1 MRVGEILVDL
11 GHASPP
17 QVRTALT
24 RQRQGGGHIG
34 TILVA
39 MGAITVDQL
48 FAALQVQRRKE
59 VADCEHTLEHSQAEY
74 GPMHQNT
81 SLAHY
86 DLARALCDAGRAADA
101 VPHAKA
107 AFTGFVA
114 SEGYYGNR
122 SRSPLACSSK
132 RVRSQSPKDS
142 KPSLP
147 SQRGTRRRIDY
158 TEETRAVGWSPKRV
172 RSQSPKSPHSSR
184 LPQRGV
190 RRCIERAEKARAVGF
205 GEGRRAFAAGA
216 QLAQMTGDLSA
227 SKRAGDIGLG
237 ERTAVWRHDA
247 RAFFEAARG
256 ERDIGGDADIGGGD
270 ALRDPIVGRVH
281 RVADHHHLDEW

>member
-24 RQRQGGGHIG
+24 RQRQRGGHIG

-122 SRSPLACSSK
+122 SRSAARLLFEARAIAKSK
-132 RVRSQSPKDS
+132 RLEAVP
-142 KPSLP
+142 PIA
-147 SQRGTRRRIDY
+147 TRHAPPY
-158 TEETRAVGWSPKRV
+158 
-172 RSQSPKSPHSSR
+172 R
-184 LPQRGV
+184 L
-190 RRCIERAEKARAVGF
+190 
-205 GEGRRAFAAGA
+205 
-216 QLAQMTGDLSA
+216 
-227 SKRAGDIGLG
+227 
-237 ERTAVWRHDA
+237 H
-247 RAFFEAARG
+247 
-256 ERDIGGDADIGGGD
+256 
-270 ALRDPIVGRVH
+270 
-281 RVADHHHLDEW
+281 